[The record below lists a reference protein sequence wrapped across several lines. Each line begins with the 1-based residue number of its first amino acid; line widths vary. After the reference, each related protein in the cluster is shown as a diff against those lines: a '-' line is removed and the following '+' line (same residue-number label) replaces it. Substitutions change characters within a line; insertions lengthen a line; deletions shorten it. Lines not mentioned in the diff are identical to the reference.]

1 MRRSSDPTRSRRGRQ
16 SGAALLTAMLTVT
29 LVATLAASA
38 LWQQWRSAEVEAAER
53 GRLQA
58 SWVLIGGLDWSR
70 LILRE
75 DARAGGADS
84 LSEPWAVPLA
94 EAKLTTFLAADKNI
108 SSDSL
113 EGLPDAYLSGR
124 IIDAQSKLNVLDLV
138 DAGGKPV
145 ASSVAAFTKLFDLLG
160 LPAQELSRM
169 VANVQLALPANA
181 VVPDAANVGAAAVA
195 AAASSATAAAT
206 AASSANAAT
215 ANGTSNGTGTGT
227 TGNTGNTGLAT
238 ATSSDA
244 PAPLFPQRA
253 TELGW
258 LGLSPATVAALD
270 AYVTVLPMRVQLNL
284 NTASAEAIYAS
295 VPALDMA
302 GAKRLVAARAQN
314 YFKTLA
320 DAGKIVAQ
328 NSSVQFDPAHHG
340 VSSRFFEVQARLRI
354 DKTWVEEHSLVQRNG
369 IDVRIVW
376 RERGAGATF
385 LPAGS

>member
-145 ASSVAAFTKLFDLLG
+145 ANSVAAFTKLFDLLG

-195 AAASSATAAAT
+195 AAASSATAA
-206 AASSANAAT
+206 SSASAAT
-215 ANGTSNGTGTGT
+215 ANGTSTGT

-238 ATSSDA
+238 AASSDT

-270 AYVTVLPMRVQLNL
+270 PYVTVLPMRVLLNL